1 MPDIKIIP
9 TKTEDINPVPQN
21 AHHQISRQV
30 LHFESPCFGKS
41 GFAARL
47 LRSVGFKESETLV
60 LCRSRDSENLI
71 LARAVPK
78 R

>member
-1 MPDIKIIP
+1 MPDIKIIL
-9 TKTEDINPVPQN
+9 TKTEDINPVPKML
-21 AHHQISRQV
+21 IIRYLGKFYTLKV
-30 LHFESPCFGKS
+30 LALENLASP
-41 GFAARL
+41 RL